1 MNPNPALRSRRE
13 PPSPPAGGAGAVIG
27 TGIRDRW
34 QLAFVYEGHPRVVDP
49 HIYGVLTS
57 GPLALSGYQIR
68 GSSDSGKVPDWRTFC
83 LEGIEQLEILEQ
95 SSRIRPDYNPDDRQ
109 FAKVYSQV

>member
-1 MNPNPALRSRRE
+1 MNSNPAPRSRRE

-34 QLAFVYEGHPRVVDP
+34 RLAFVYEGHPRVVDP
-49 HIYGVLTS
+49 HIYGVLAS
-57 GPLALSGYQIR
+57 GPLALRGYQVR
-68 GSSDSGKVPDWRTFC
+68 GSSPSGEVPEWQVFH
-83 LEGIEQLEILEQ
+83 LEAIEQLEILEE
-95 SSRIRPDYNPDDRQ
+95 SSRIRADYDPDDRQ

>member
-1 MNPNPALRSRRE
+1 MNPSNSTPTRRE

-34 QLAFVYEGHPRVVDP
+34 RLAFVYEGHPRVVDP
-49 HIYGVLTS
+49 HIYGVLTT
-57 GPLALSGYQIR
+57 GLLALSGYQVG
-68 GSSDSGKVPDWRTFC
+68 GSSRAGKVPDWRTFH
-83 LEGIEQLEILEQ
+83 LESIEQLEILEE
-95 SSRIRPDYNPDDRQ
+95 SSRIRGDYNPDDPQ